1 MEADES
7 RSTDYQHGLSVRHG
21 ATLSARRRDRTRRSF
36 AVATR
41 APRGLVK
48 KLLHLPVVL
57 QRHGFG
63 RLLGSRVLIIEHTG
77 RRTGRCYQTPVEVV
91 AHESHPT
98 SWTVVA
104 AWGGRPSWLATIEAA
119 AAPAVMV
126 AGRRY
131 DAPVQ
136 QRLDPDEACDV
147 LTAYVCAH
155 PFAAR
160 LLCRALGWP
169 DQRTPGAL
177 RRITRTV
184 PLFGSRRPGSPAP
197 PARARRT
204 TGPRPD
210 RRVSAPRDADE
221 RHTCSVARRRVTT

>member
-1 MEADES
+1 M
-7 RSTDYQHGLSVRHG
+7 
-21 ATLSARRRDRTRRSF
+21 
-36 AVATR
+36 
-41 APRGLVK
+41 K

-104 AWGGRPSWLATIEAA
+104 AWGGRPSWLANIEAA

-184 PLFGSRRPGSPAP
+184 PLFRFAPA
-197 PARARRT
+197 
-204 TGPRPD
+204 G
-210 RRVSAPRDADE
+210 
-221 RHTCSVARRRVTT
+221 VARSPGPSSSNDGPAT